1 MRNVVLDDFDDVD
14 RAVLAIGT
22 DYPPHHLLEFHR
34 HRRAQLLYGAT
45 GVMRVETADAAWT
58 VPTHRAVLIPSNTEH
73 QVLMDGVSTRS
84 LYIEPSAVPW
94 FPARCQVVDVSPLL
108 RALLLAAVDLPA
120 AYDRHGRDGALVD
133 LVLHEIQ
140 CVTPLPLDLPMPGRD
155 DLRGLCQAFASA
167 PSVRE
172 SPVRWAAHLNLSVR
186 TFNRVFRAE
195 TGLTFQQWRQRACVL
210 HAIGLLSGGM
220 SVTRTATNLGYDN
233 PAAFTA
239 MFVKSIGSTPKSFL
253 SRRLDGS

>member
-1 MRNVVLDDFDDVD
+1 VRNVPLDDVDGVD

-22 DYPPHHLLEFHR
+22 DYPPHHLLAFHR

-45 GVMRVETADAAWT
+45 GIMRVDTADASWT

-73 QVLMDGVSTRS
+73 QVLMEGVSTRS
-84 LYIEPSAVPW
+84 LYLEPSAAPW
-94 FPARCQVVDVSPLL
+94 FPTRCQVVDVSPLL

-120 AYDRHGRDGALVD
+120 SYARHGRDGALIE
-133 LVLHEIQ
+133 LILHEIQ
-140 CVTPLPLDLPMPGRD
+140 SVTPLPLDLPMPARD

-172 SPVRWAAHLNLSVR
+172 SPARWAARLNLSVR

-210 HAIGLLSGGM
+210 HAIRLLSGDMG
-220 SVTRTATNLGYDN
+220 VTRTAATLGYDN
-233 PAAFTA
+233 PAALTA
-239 MFVKSIGSTPKSFL
+239 MFVKHIGSTPKSFR
-253 SRRLDGS
+253 SR

>member
-1 MRNVVLDDFDDVD
+1 VRNVALDDVDEVD

-22 DYPPHHLLEFHR
+22 DYPPRHLLANHR

-45 GVMRVETADAAWT
+45 GIMRVETADAAWT
-58 VPTHRAVLIPSNTEH
+58 VPTHRAVLIPSNTDH

-84 LYIEPSAVPW
+84 LYIEPSAAPW
-94 FPARCQVVDVSPLL
+94 FPVRCQVVDVSPLL

-120 AYDRHGRDGALVD
+120 SYDRHGRDGALID
-133 LVLHEIQ
+133 LILHEIQ
-140 CVTPLPLDLPMPGRD
+140 SVTPLPLDLPMPGRD

-172 SPVRWAAHLNLSVR
+172 SPGRWATHLNLSVR

-195 TGLTFQQWRQRACVL
+195 TGLTFQQWRQRACIL

-220 SVTRTATNLGYDN
+220 SVTRTAATLGYDN

-239 MFVKSIGSTPKSFL
+239 MFVKNIGSTPKSFL
-253 SRRLDGS
+253 GRRLDGP

>member
-1 MRNVVLDDFDDVD
+1 VRNVPLDDVDEVD

-22 DYPPHHLLEFHR
+22 DYPPHHLLDFHR

-45 GVMRVETADAAWT
+45 GIMRVDTADASWT
-58 VPTHRAVLIPSNTEH
+58 VPTHRAVLVPSNTEH
-73 QVLMDGVSTRS
+73 RVLMEGVSTRS

-94 FPARCQVVDVSPLL
+94 FPPRCQVVDVSPLL

-120 AYDRHGRDGALVD
+120 SYDRHGRDGALIE
-133 LVLHEIQ
+133 LILHEIQ
-140 CVTPLPLDLPMPGRD
+140 SVTPLPLGLPMPGRD
-155 DLRGLCQAFASA
+155 DLRSRCQAFASA

-172 SPVRWAAHLNLSVR
+172 LPGQWAADLNLSVR

-195 TGLTFQQWRQRACVL
+195 TGLTFQQWRQRACIL
-210 HAIGLLSGGM
+210 HAIRLLSNGM
-220 SVTRTATNLGYDN
+220 SVTRTAATLGYDN

-239 MFVKSIGSTPKSFL
+239 MFVKHIGSTPKSFQN
-253 SRRLDGS
+253 R